1 MELILNVGDKISA
14 EVEKRDRAGRLK
26 KERLRFLIIKNFSNR
41 VVAITDEFKN
51 DDSDAIF
58 RSFDL
63 NELFNIN
70 TEANKVKIKV
80 ED

>member
-1 MELILNVGDKISA
+1 MELILNVGDKITA

-26 KERLRFLIIKNFSNR
+26 KERLRFLIIKNFSNK

>member
-1 MELILNVGDKISA
+1 MELILNVGDKITA

-26 KERLRFLIIKNFSNR
+26 KERLRFLIIKNFSNK

-70 TEANKVKIKV
+70 TEANEVKIKV

>member
-1 MELILNVGDKISA
+1 MELILNVGDKITA
-14 EVEKRDRAGRLK
+14 EVEKRDKNGRLK
-26 KERLRFLIIKNFSNR
+26 MERLRFLIIKNFSNK

>member
-1 MELILNVGDKISA
+1 MELILNVGDKITA

-26 KERLRFLIIKNFSNR
+26 KERLRFLIIKNFSNK
-41 VVAITDEFKN
+41 VVAITDEFK
-51 DDSDAIF
+51 DDDPDVIF

-63 NELFNIN
+63 NELFNIK

>member
-1 MELILNVGDKISA
+1 MELILNVGDKITA

-26 KERLRFLIIKNFSNR
+26 KERLRFLIIKNFSNK

-51 DDSDAIF
+51 DDPDAIF

-63 NELFNIN
+63 NELFNIKSDSN
-70 TEANKVKIKV
+70 EVKIKV
-80 ED
+80 KD

>member
-1 MELILNVGDKISA
+1 MELILNVGDKITA

-26 KERLRFLIIKNFSNR
+26 KERLRFLIIKNFSNKA
-41 VVAITDEFKN
+41 VEITDEFKD
-51 DDSDAIF
+51 DDSDVIF

-63 NELFNIN
+63 NELFNIK
-70 TEANKVKIKV
+70 TEANQVKIKV

>member
-1 MELILNVGDKISA
+1 MELILNVGDKITA

-26 KERLRFLIIKNFSNR
+26 KERLRFLIIKNFSNK
-41 VVAITDEFKN
+41 VVAITDEFKD